1 MRTAEGML
9 SCRHL
14 GRGHKTRRLVVNVA
28 WLVLPIRL
36 TLEEVKEPEREACSG
51 TNGLVA
57 MLESCELIGVRWSHD
72 AERGLVD

>member
-36 TLEEVKEPEREACSG
+36 TLEEVKEPERG
-51 TNGLVA
+51 
-57 MLESCELIGVRWSHD
+57 MLRNQWAGGHAWIM
-72 AERGLVD
+72 